1 MTSTPVDGGDFLAAL
16 LERIPNGSVNVFDRD
31 LRYVFAGG
39 HGLAA
44 AGLSPEM
51 LVGRTLADLF
61 TPESAALVEPFY
73 RRALAGEAVRF
84 DLPVFGRV
92 YSISAGPFERDGESI
107 TSIIAVSQD
116 ITDVKSIE
124 SALAASEA
132 RLRAADRRKDDFL
145 AILAHELRQP
155 VQAAHG
161 ALAVL
166 RTSTDADSADRA
178 RQVLERQVG
187 QISRLAEDLL
197 DAARIVRGE
206 APLKQRSLDVRESV
220 STAVETVLATD
231 GARHR
236 VEVDVPPDRIR
247 VSADPERIH
256 QVFVNLIGNAVK
268 YSATGTRI
276 QVRVGRNGDFA
287 VIEILDEGIGIDA
300 SELPHIFDLF
310 VRAAEDQ
317 PGLGVGLAVVR
328 RIVEGHGG
336 RVEASSAG
344 RGRGA
349 RFTVA
354 IPMLMDS

>member
-1 MTSTPVDGGDFLAAL
+1 MTSTPIEGGDFFAAL

-39 HGLAA
+39 EGLAA
-44 AGLSPEM
+44 AGLSPGM
-51 LVGRTLADLF
+51 LVGRTVSDLF
-61 TPESAALVEPFY
+61 TPESAAYVEPFY

-92 YSISAGPFERDGESI
+92 YSISAGPFQRDGDSI

-132 RLRAADRRKDDFL
+132 RLRVADRRKDDFL

-166 RTSTDADSADRA
+166 RTSPAPENADRA
-178 RQVLERQVG
+178 RQVLERQIG
-187 QISRLAEDLL
+187 QISRLVDDLL

-206 APLKQRSLDVRESV
+206 APLKQRPLDVRESV

-236 VEVDVPPDRIR
+236 VELDMPPEKVR
-247 VSADPERIH
+247 VNADPERIH
-256 QVFVNLIGNAVK
+256 QVFVNLVGNAVK
-268 YSATGTRI
+268 YSGAGTRI
-276 QVRVGRNGDFA
+276 QIRVARTVDMA
-287 VIEILDEGIGIDA
+287 VIEITDEGVGIDA

-310 VRAAEDQ
+310 TRATQDQ
-317 PGLGVGLAVVR
+317 PGLGVGLALVR

-336 RVEASSAG
+336 RVAASSGG

-349 RFTVA
+349 QLSVTLPVIA
-354 IPMLMDS
+354 D

>member
-1 MTSTPVDGGDFLAAL
+1 MTSTPLEGDDFLAAL
-16 LERIPNGSVNVFDRD
+16 LARIPNGSVNVFDPD
-31 LRYVFAGG
+31 LRYIFAGG
-39 HGLAA
+39 EGLAA

-51 LVGRTLADLF
+51 LVGRTVAELF
-61 TPESAALVEPFY
+61 TAESAALVEPFY

-92 YSISAGPFERDGESI
+92 YSISAGPFERDGDSI

-132 RLRAADRRKDDFL
+132 RLRVADRRKDDFL

-161 ALAVL
+161 ALALL
-166 RTSTDADSADRA
+166 RTSTDAETAERA

-187 QISRLAEDLL
+187 QISRLVEDLL

-206 APLKQRSLDVRESV
+206 APLKLRPLDIRESV
-220 STAVETVLATD
+220 TTAVDTVVATD
-231 GARHR
+231 GAKHI
-236 VEVDVPPDRIR
+236 VQLDVPREKVL

-256 QVFVNLIGNAVK
+256 QVFVNLVGNAVK
-268 YSATGTRI
+268 YSPGDTRI
-276 QVRVGRNGDFA
+276 EVRVTRTADLA
-287 VIEILDEGIGIDA
+287 AIEIVDEGVGIDS
-300 SELPHIFDLF
+300 SELPSIFDLF
-310 VRAAEDQ
+310 ARAAQDQ

-344 RGRGA
+344 RGAGA
-349 RFTVA
+349 RFTVTLPLLA
-354 IPMLMDS
+354 V